1 MIDAASRGAA
11 NRVHFKNHITGKR
24 YGMLQMQCVKEDA
37 TQQIKHNAFTLGYLE
52 RSPSCLDAHTTLP
65 RYVSC
70 GVSTDSKPPRGRSR
84 IWNLANA

>member
-1 MIDAASRGAA
+1 MTDAASRGAA